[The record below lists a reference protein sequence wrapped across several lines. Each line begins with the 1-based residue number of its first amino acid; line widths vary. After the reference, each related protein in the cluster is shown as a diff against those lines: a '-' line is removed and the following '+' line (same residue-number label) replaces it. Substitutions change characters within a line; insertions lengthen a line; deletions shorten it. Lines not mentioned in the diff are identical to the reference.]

1 MALLLLVGVLAGRRK
16 RDSNQ
21 FLNATGALPLAVCI
35 TAAIAANCGSLDVIA
50 MMALGAQYGLLACH
64 FYWIG
69 AVPALLVLVFWLLPA
84 FAHGRYP
91 SLLDYIARH
100 YGRETRSVVA
110 FCMATTMLLL
120 AGVCLCAVAQ
130 LVMTFLGWSFLQG
143 VLATAPV
150 VLFYTWMGGF
160 RATVYTELLHFAAI
174 LVAVVPLLFF
184 VLHDFGGLASFR
196 AHLPADRAH
205 LWQTLPFLAPQ
216 ATMDRLGLIFG
227 LGIVLSFGYWST
239 DFVQLQR
246 AFAVRRAQDVQYVP
260 LAQAAAKLI
269 FAFLIVLPGVAA
281 PLVLTVR
288 EAGNWNATLP
298 SLMLHYYSPFWAAL
312 GVLGLTACLVA
323 TFANNV
329 SGFSSA
335 WMQGIYRPWIR
346 PRAAEPHYLQMSQI
360 SNAAAVVLS
369 IGAAYVALRYQ
380 SLMDYVQMIFSTF
393 NAPLFA
399 VVALAAL
406 VPRRVASGGLGGF
419 TLGLLSTV
427 LHQVLVRAGLL
438 HYGSQM
444 SANFYGAI
452 LGFVCAIGVTL
463 LLGYLHPSVA
473 PDTGGAARPPLRFS
487 LPVVLLALGIAIL
500 CVALNVVFR

>member
-35 TAAIAANCGSLDVIA
+35 VAAIAANCGSLDVIA

-110 FCMATTMLLL
+110 LCMATTMLLL

-160 RATVYTELLHFAAI
+160 RATVYTELLHFAAV

-184 VLHDFGGLASFR
+184 VLHDFGGLASLQ
-196 AHLPADRAH
+196 AHLPAARAH

-216 ATMDRLGLIFG
+216 ATMDRFGLIFG

-246 AFAVRRAQDVQYVP
+246 ALAVRRAQDVQYVP
-260 LAQAAAKLI
+260 LAQAAAKLV

-281 PLVLTVR
+281 PLVLTGR
-288 EAGNWNATLP
+288 DAGNWNATLP

-346 PRAAEPHYLQMSQI
+346 PQATEPHYLRMSQI
-360 SNAAAVVLS
+360 SNATAVVLS

-406 VPRRVASGGLGGF
+406 VPRRVARGGLGGF
-419 TLGLLSTV
+419 ALGLLSTV
-427 LHQVLVRAGLL
+427 LHQVLVRAGML
-438 HYGSQM
+438 HYGGQM
-444 SANFYGAI
+444 SANFYSAI
-452 LGFVCAIGVTL
+452 LGFVCAIVITL
-463 LLGYLHPSVA
+463 LLGHVRPALNADAGS
-473 PDTGGAARPPLRFS
+473 AARPRLRFS
-487 LPVVLLALGIAIL
+487 PPVVLLALGIAAVCL
-500 CVALNVVFR
+500 ALNVVFR